1 MRELEKAAEHRD
13 RTGLIF
19 PSPRGKIM
27 NSSSLSDLLRKNGIN
42 ATVHGIRTTFTNWAT
57 EQGRDYFEI
66 EIALAHAIRN
76 PYLHTDLFIGRT
88 DLMQKWADYL
98 GI

>member
-27 NSSSLSDLLRKNGIN
+27 NSSSLSDLLRNNGID

-57 EQGRDYFEI
+57 EQGKDYFEI
-66 EIALAHAIRN
+66 EMSLAHTIRN
-76 PYLHTDLFIGRT
+76 PCLHTDLFKGRT
-88 DLMQKWADYL
+88 DLMQN
-98 GI
+98 GPTT

>member
-1 MRELEKAAEHRD
+1 
-13 RTGLIF
+13 
-19 PSPRGKIM
+19 M